1 MAKDACDL
9 ETRAPIIPILH
20 QSGYQSALEDEDDED
35 EDEALATDH
44 VFVAGEMI
52 GSDVP
57 VAMKAKTESHAKSQR
72 R

>member
-20 QSGYQSALEDEDDED
+20 QSGYHSALEDEDEN
-35 EDEALATDH
+35 EALARDH